1 MMTGSGLNVED
12 IRARAYQLWQAGGEP
27 DGEMDHF
34 WYQAEKELLAERA
47 DQGDVPPGMT
57 DNLPV

>member
-1 MMTGSGLNVED
+1 MTGSALKFED
-12 IRARAYQLWQAGGEP
+12 IRARAYQLWQAAGQPE
-27 DGEMDHF
+27 GEMDRF
-34 WYQAEKELLAERA
+34 WYEAEKQLLAERT

>member
-1 MMTGSGLNVED
+1 MTGSGLNVED

-34 WYQAEKELLAERA
+34 WYQAEKEMLAERA
-47 DQGDVPPGMT
+47 YQGDVPPGMT